1 LRESSGYQPKAARV
15 VTQHFERRAAAVLEN
30 EQRAGE
36 RICRQYLL
44 TERRQAIN
52 AVTEIDGIDGEEN
65 LELRN
70 ELNHGGNIKSARSR
84 SRGG

>member
-1 LRESSGYQPKAARV
+1 MMTGLPCTAVRPSAAPP
-15 VTQHFERRAAAVLEN
+15 EN